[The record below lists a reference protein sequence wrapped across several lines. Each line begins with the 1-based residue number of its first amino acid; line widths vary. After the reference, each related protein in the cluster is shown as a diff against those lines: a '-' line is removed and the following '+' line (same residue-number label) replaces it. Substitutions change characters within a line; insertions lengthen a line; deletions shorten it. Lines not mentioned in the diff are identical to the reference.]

1 MTIPGLSKKH
11 DDSEES
17 EEGED
22 DPSNR
27 GTGPESHPFALFAA
41 MDGTKWDK
49 FLEHIGLRKRVGDWI
64 ERFGKLR
71 H

>member
-1 MTIPGLSKKH
+1 MTLPGVSKNH
-11 DDSEES
+11 DDSEE
-17 EEGED
+17 EGD
-22 DPSNR
+22 DDTPPNR
-27 GTGPESHPFALFAA
+27 GTSPESHPFTLFAA